1 MYVISETSDL
11 EQFCA
16 EAAEFD
22 FVTVDTEFH
31 RETTYWPILCLI
43 QAATPKRAVLID
55 PLARGLD
62 LAPFFALLAN
72 PETVKVFHAAR
83 QDIEIFVR
91 MTGNVPHP
99 IFDSQI
105 AASVCGYGDQVS
117 YDNLVQS
124 IVGARLD
131 KSSRFTDWAARPLT
145 DKQKAYALAD
155 VTHLRD
161 IYLALVDRLAELNR
175 LSWMQD
181 ESKIIE
187 RLDTYII
194 QPQNAWKRLKLKV
207 NRPRDLAALKALAE
221 WREAEAQKLDK
232 PRGRILKDDAIYE
245 LAIQRPTNAAQFE
258 RFRAVPK
265 GYGRSQ
271 SAQKVMEISKAIEAL
286 DEKTLPRLPDRRRGP
301 SPKGPVGD
309 LLRVLLKAIAER
321 EGVAARIIATSDDID
336 ALVLDDNADIPALS
350 GWRRELFGNKA
361 LAIKHGKIALLAT
374 PKGISE
380 IEVSPKQ
387 SR

>member
-1 MYVISETSDL
+1 MHVISHSSDL
-11 EQFCA
+11 EQFCT

-55 PLARGLD
+55 PLANGLD
-62 LAPFFALLAN
+62 LAPFFKLLAN
-72 PETVKVFHAAR
+72 PDVVKIFHAAR

-91 MTGNVPHP
+91 MTGSVPHP

-124 IVGARLD
+124 IVGARID

-145 DKQKAYALAD
+145 DKQKNYALAD

-161 IYLALVDRLAELNR
+161 IYLTLVDKLAELDR
-175 LSWMQD
+175 LSWMEG
-181 ESKIIE
+181 ESEILEKV
-187 RLDTYII
+187 DTYII
-194 QPQNAWKRLKLKV
+194 QPENAWKRLKLKV

-221 WREAEAQKLDK
+221 WREAQAQKLDK

-245 LAIQRPTNAAQFE
+245 LAIQRPTTTTQFE
-258 RFRAVPK
+258 RFRAVPR

-271 SAQKVMEISKAIEAL
+271 PALEIMQISKDIEAL

-301 SPKGPVGD
+301 SPKGPIGD

-321 EGVAARIIATSDDID
+321 EGVAARIIATSEDID
-336 ALVLDDNADIPALS
+336 ALVLDDNADIATLS
-350 GWRRELFGNKA
+350 GWRRDLFGNKA
-361 LAIKHGKIALLAT
+361 LAIKHGEIALLAT
-374 PKGISE
+374 PKGIAE
-380 IEVSPKQ
+380 IAVNPK
-387 SR
+387 